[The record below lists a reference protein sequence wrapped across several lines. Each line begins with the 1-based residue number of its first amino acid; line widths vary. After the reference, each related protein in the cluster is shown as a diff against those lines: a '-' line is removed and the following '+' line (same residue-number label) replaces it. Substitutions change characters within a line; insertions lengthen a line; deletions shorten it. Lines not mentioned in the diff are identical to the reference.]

1 MAPKV
6 KTILTSYLVKVNNE
20 IVDTF
25 SSLREARQ
33 FIKILAIN
41 DDINIVHIIKQ
52 SINETILD
60 TYETKTTKVL
70 IATQLDEGIGE

>member
-6 KTILTSYLVKVNNE
+6 KTILTTYIVRINNE
-20 IVDTF
+20 VTDKF

-33 FIKILAIN
+33 HIKALVIN
-41 DDINIVHIIKQ
+41 DDINVVHIVKQ
-52 SINETILD
+52 TINETLLD

-70 IATQLDEGIGE
+70 MVTQLDEGLE